1 MALKSGEPA
10 PSPCAA
16 LRKAS
21 RGSPASSRGTSPRRT
36 PWGSFWA
43 TTTPGSTAPWTK
55 PPRGKRSLSSP
66 GSRWPPAPCEIL
78 VSLDDAGPQ
87 WYQGEITQIL
97 TTGERTKNFLV
108 TVTDERLL
116 AKTGGIV
123 QGMSGCPI
131 LQQGKLA
138 GAVTHVFTDDV
149 TTGYGIF
156 AQTMWE
162 EAQKAAAAEVSRTRG
177 DPGFRQNS
185 PSFGKKIHQ
194 IFPPHPLREAMTY
207 GKIYSH

>member
-1 MALKSGEPA
+1 M
-10 PSPCAA
+10 
-16 LRKAS
+16 
-21 RGSPASSRGTSPRRT
+21 
-36 PWGSFWA
+36 
-43 TTTPGSTAPWTK
+43 
-55 PPRGKRSLSSP
+55 
-66 GSRWPPAPCEIL
+66 
-78 VSLDDAGPQ
+78 
-87 WYQGEITQIL
+87 

-149 TTGYGIF
+149 ATGYGIF

-162 EAQKAAAAEVSRTRG
+162 EAQKAAAA
-177 DPGFRQNS
+177 
-185 PSFGKKIHQ
+185 K
-194 IFPPHPLREAMTY
+194 
-207 GKIYSH
+207 